1 MELAHRLISTRGGV
15 LVLSGLAA
23 LLAGVLILVYVSQY
37 RSSVNAGATKVT
49 VLVANRS
56 IPKGTSGAVIATNGL
71 YTTSTIV
78 RSRLLDGAYSDPSD
92 LSGQVAARDIY
103 PGAQLTASDFGPAS
117 SNLAASLTAHQR
129 VVSIPLDSAH
139 GLLDKLQVGDH
150 VDVYAGF
157 SVIPLDAR
165 GVPISGGQS
174 RPVLRLIV
182 PNAPV
187 VAIASKKGALG
198 NGGSSNVDLKVNDT
212 QAAEL
217 AFAVDNGKLW
227 LTLRPS
233 SGAAAAA
240 PTIVTI
246 ETLLLGVPPVT
257 ALRSFGGHQ

>member
-15 LVLSGLAA
+15 LVLSALAA

-49 VLVANRS
+49 VLVANHP
-56 IPKGTSGAVIATNGL
+56 IPKGTSGVVIATNGL
-71 YTTSTIV
+71 YTSSTIAQ
-78 RSRLLDGAYSDPSD
+78 SRLLDGAYSDPSN
-92 LSGQVAARDIY
+92 LRGQVAARDIY

-117 SNLAASLTAHQR
+117 SNLAASLSAHQR
-129 VVSIPLDSAH
+129 VVSIPLDAAH
-139 GLLDKLQVGDH
+139 GLLDKLEVGDR

-157 SVIPLDAR
+157 SVIPLDVR
-165 GVPISGGQS
+165 GVPIAGGQA

-182 PNAPV
+182 PNVPV
-187 VAIASKKGALG
+187 VAISGKKGALG
-198 NGGSSNVDLKVNDT
+198 GGGTSNVELKVNDT

-217 AFAVDNGKLW
+217 AFAADNGKLW

-233 SGAAAAA
+233 SGAASAA
-240 PTIVTI
+240 PTLVTI

-257 ALRSFGGHQ
+257 ALRSFGGQR

>member
-92 LSGQVAARDIY
+92 LRGQVAARDIY

-157 SVIPLDAR
+157 NVIPLDAR

-187 VAIASKKGALG
+187 VSIGSRKAAFG
-198 NGGSSNVDLKVNDT
+198 NGGSSNVDLKVSDT

-217 AFAVDNGKLW
+217 AFAADNGKLW
-227 LTLRPS
+227 FTLRPS

-240 PTIVTI
+240 PAIVTA